1 MRPFL
6 LLCLLASL
14 LPAAARPAP
23 RPTPARQAILST
35 LARQTTNWNAGRIN
49 DFMTGY
55 WPSDSLTFVSKNGIT
70 YGYAATLANYQKR
83 YPDRQSMGTL
93 AFTIL
98 KLDLLGPTT
107 AYVIGQWQLTRPAV
121 GNAGGHFTLL
131 WKKLNGRWLIVSDH
145 SS

>member
-1 MRPFL
+1 MP
-6 LLCLLASL
+6 CLLAAL
-14 LPAAARPAP
+14 LTYPALARPAP

-35 LARQTTNWNAGRIN
+35 LARQTTDWNAGRI
-49 DFMTGY
+49 DAFMHGY
-55 WPSDSLTFVSKNGIT
+55 WPSDSLTFVGKNGIT

-83 YPDRQSMGTL
+83 YPTREQMGTL

-98 KLDLLGPTT
+98 KLDVLTPTT
-107 AYVIGQWQLTRPAV
+107 AYVIGKWQLTRPDV

-131 WKKLNGRWLIVSDH
+131 WRKINGQWLIVSDH